1 MVALGCGVQ
10 DTWLVA
16 PEKEN
21 PRAHMA
27 MSALARAL
35 DKTKKACIIRF
46 VPRANQ
52 AVFVGCATPLLGG
65 DKDKPDCL
73 VLNYLPFTGM
83 VALLVPLPG
92 TTQRAWFRVRI
103 LYSPSTII

>member
-1 MVALGCGVQ
+1 MLYLACLLLQ
-10 DTWLVA
+10 DSWLVA

-21 PRAHMA
+21 ARAHVA

-35 DKTKKACIIRF
+35 HRMQKACIIRF

-65 DKDKPDCL
+65 AERPDCL
-73 VLNYLPFTGM
+73 VLNNLPFTGE
-83 VALLVPLPG
+83 L
-92 TTQRAWFRVRI
+92 
-103 LYSPSTII
+103 

>member
-1 MVALGCGVQ
+1 MHVGYIRGACGVQ
-10 DTWLVA
+10 DTWLMA

-52 AVFVGCATPLLGG
+52 AVFVGCATPLLG

-73 VLNYLPFTGM
+73 VLNYLPFTG
-83 VALLVPLPG
+83 V
-92 TTQRAWFRVRI
+92 
-103 LYSPSTII
+103 